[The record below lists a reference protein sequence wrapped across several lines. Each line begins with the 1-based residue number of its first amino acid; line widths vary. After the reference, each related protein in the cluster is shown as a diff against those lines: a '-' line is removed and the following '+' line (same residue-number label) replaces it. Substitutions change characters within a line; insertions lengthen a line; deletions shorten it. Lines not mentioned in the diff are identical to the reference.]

1 MGCSGAAHRPEAV
14 HPRRRAHSPEE
25 PLGAVMVI
33 NLSGND
39 ARRSVGLGRSRV
51 EWIVCRE

>member
-33 NLSGND
+33 NLSRQRCSPFGGP
-39 ARRSVGLGRSRV
+39 RSLAG
-51 EWIVCRE
+51 